1 MVRQWQP
8 ALLAARFVWNSRFG
22 SSSSEPFSCSMGCNS
37 YTQTSRSGCPFCQD
51 ACPHLQG
58 GCRLPGRSPLT
69 ARSVS
74 PLRKL
79 LKSTLVLM
87 PLFGV
92 HYVVFMAMP
101 YTEVS
106 GVLWQIQMHYEM
118 LFNSSQVRRHGAAV
132 PNTEHADRTAAQD
145 SNSPLSL
152 GRVSLWLLSTAFAM
166 GR

>member
-1 MVRQWQP
+1 MNFFLFLNIVRVLASKLWGTHAGKLDPRQQYRQALEPQTLPRPCCGSAAASP
-8 ALLAARFVWNSRFG
+8 A
-22 SSSSEPFSCSMGCNS
+22 
-37 YTQTSRSGCPFCQD
+37 D
-51 ACPHLQG
+51 
-58 GCRLPGRSPLT
+58 
-69 ARSVS
+69 ARSLS

-118 LFNSSQVRRHGAAV
+118 LFNSSQVLQT
-132 PNTEHADRTAAQD
+132 P
-145 SNSPLSL
+145 SNAHPSSREAHVGWPSSNFTSVSL

>member
-1 MVRQWQP
+1 MCDSLHKPGQQQKLQHQP
-8 ALLAARFVWNSRFG
+8 FAGTLPNTG
-22 SSSSEPFSCSMGCNS
+22 SSGL
-37 YTQTSRSGCPFCQD
+37 
-51 ACPHLQG
+51 A
-58 GCRLPGRSPLT
+58 GRSQLT
-69 ARSVS
+69 APSVS

-118 LFNSSQVRRHGAAV
+118 LFNSSQVRCCGAALPAPSDV
-132 PNTEHADRTAAQD
+132 HPGTHTASRLGTQT
-145 SNSPLSL
+145 PRPSL
-152 GRVSLWLLSTAFAM
+152 LAGFLCGFHLLLLQR
-166 GR
+166 GGE

>member
-1 MVRQWQP
+1 
-8 ALLAARFVWNSRFG
+8 
-22 SSSSEPFSCSMGCNS
+22 
-37 YTQTSRSGCPFCQD
+37 
-51 ACPHLQG
+51 
-58 GCRLPGRSPLT
+58 
-69 ARSVS
+69 
-74 PLRKL
+74 
-79 LKSTLVLM
+79 M

-145 SNSPLSL
+145 SNSSSLSRQGFFVAFIYCFCNGEVSEKHEQLSSLIQPL
-152 GRVSLWLLSTAFAM
+152 
-166 GR
+166 